1 MRKIQFFKNIYF
13 SRFFVIYALWEFGV
27 TEFSVV
33 TVAIL
38 VIEFNCKSRLSV
50 LVGRIVKVSVLRLQ
64 LIYRRRVCTYQN
76 IFFENLFFTVDE
88 W

>member
-1 MRKIQFFKNIYF
+1 MREIHFFKNIYF

-38 VIEFNCKSRLSV
+38 VIEFL
-50 LVGRIVKVSVLRLQ
+50 
-64 LIYRRRVCTYQN
+64 
-76 IFFENLFFTVDE
+76 
-88 W
+88 